1 MTLPK
6 GRHYTQVTHACIC
19 FEMWSEY
26 TPYMGGFDEG
36 VVVIHYLYQVV
47 VVLYSAA
54 RLLLMYVFA
63 LST

>member
-1 MTLPK
+1 
-6 GRHYTQVTHACIC
+6 
-19 FEMWSEY
+19 MWSEY